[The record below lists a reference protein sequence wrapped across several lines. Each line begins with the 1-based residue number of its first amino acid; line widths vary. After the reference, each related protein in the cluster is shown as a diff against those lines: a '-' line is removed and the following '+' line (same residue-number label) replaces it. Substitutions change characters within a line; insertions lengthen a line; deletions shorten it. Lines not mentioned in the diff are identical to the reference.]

1 MKLMIFIMKFPKNE
15 NYFTTCRYKAVA
27 RSVLN
32 ALAKQLI
39 KTFENTADVTHEE
52 RNDAINHV
60 KNNYL

>member
-1 MKLMIFIMKFPKNE
+1 MKTILPRVD
-15 NYFTTCRYKAVA
+15 TKAVA

-60 KNNYL
+60 KNNYH

>member
-1 MKLMIFIMKFPKNE
+1 MKFPKMK
-15 NYFTTCRYKAVA
+15 TILPRRYK
-27 RSVLN
+27 SGSTFCTN